1 MRFSPSVGDREA
13 SYGQELM
20 AKEREMGRVVGAYQT
35 IQLIFAGPNRGGLH
49 QGFNFCTFVRPVV
62 CSFVRLR

>member
-35 IQLIFAGPNRGGLH
+35 IQLIFAGPKRGRPTP
-49 QGFNFCTFVRPVV
+49 GF
-62 CSFVRLR
+62 